1 MITKYKALIVVTLIG
16 VFALGVAAGYFGE
29 RYLMHVRA
37 ERMRQSRP
45 HFPSLDAMAKE
56 VGMSAEQ
63 REKVGDIF
71 RRNEERFKGLR
82 GLMQDKLKEIRAQL
96 KSEIDAVLTPEQ
108 QKKFETMIEKY
119 LHPRG
124 GERDRRPPGREPGP
138 ESKKEPGPAPQRDPE
153 REPKGESR

>member
-1 MITKYKALIVVTLIG
+1 MIGKYKALIVITLIG

-37 ERMRQSRP
+37 ERRRQERP
-45 HFPSLDAMAKE
+45 HFPSLDAMAAE

-63 REKVGDIF
+63 REKIGEIF
-71 RRNEERFKGLR
+71 RRNEERLKNFR
-82 GLMQDKLKEIRAQL
+82 GLMREKLQEIRGQL
-96 KSEIDAVLTPEQ
+96 KNEIDAILTPEQ

-124 GERDRRPPGREPGP
+124 GERDRRPAGREPGP
-138 ESKKEPGPAPQRDPE
+138 ESKREPGPSPQRDPGK
-153 REPKGESR
+153 EPKGESR